1 MSSAYARRLSG
12 AVLLVFFAS
21 LGASIFHVKR
31 LAHELGDGIAT
42 FAQAVDSSHGPAHPV
57 PRGSLPVDDSD
68 HELLHAA
75 AHIQPCPF
83 LAFDWPATAPSG
95 AVQGSFIASA
105 VAHAARDAPFRPPR
119 IPSSST

>member
-1 MSSAYARRLSG
+1 M
-12 AVLLVFFAS
+12 LLVFIAS

-31 LAHELGDGIAT
+31 LAHELSDGIAI
-42 FAQAVDSSHGPAHPV
+42 AQAVSSSHGPAHPV
-57 PRGSLPVDDSD
+57 PRGTLPIDDSD

-83 LAFDWPATAPSG
+83 LAFDWPTTTAPG
-95 AVQGSFIASA
+95 IVRGSFVAPA

>member
-1 MSSAYARRLSG
+1 MSYAYARRLCC
-12 AVLLVFFAS
+12 ALLLVFLAS

-31 LAHELGDGIAT
+31 LAHELGDGMAT
-42 FAQAVDSSHGPAHPV
+42 FAQAVDSSHGPAHSAA
-57 PRGSLPVDDSD
+57 GGALPADDAE

-83 LAFDWPATAPSG
+83 LAFDWPTTTASG
-95 AVQGSFIASA
+95 IVRVSFVASA